1 VRSEHIPATD
11 FLSERIFDLPL
22 QRKTAMFASIIEERS
37 IYGRPTGPGGISQ
50 SPCFGV

>member
-1 VRSEHIPATD
+1 VRSEHIPATV
-11 FLSERIFDLPL
+11 FLSGRIFDLPL
-22 QRKTAMFASIIEERS
+22 QRKTAMFATIIEGRS